1 MRIASQGR
9 VGTDSRL
16 HSRLA
21 AETRNQ
27 GLLLLIQ
34 SSARH
39 SVLLLA
45 LSASFLPQ
53 RLQGHAEQVSTVALP
68 EPGSPGAHASV
79 PRCPQP
85 RLKCSMPC
93 SGHRRGKVTMPVDA
107 AMMGLLRSWSPTL
120 QAGAGKGMSWKLRWG
135 WARQGTNIQ
144 SNHSAHKETRKEEEE
159 RVQVGAGVGGEKLH
173 QDSPARDWQLV
184 ERWKGVSL
192 SLQCGL
198 SFPLSWGTASQ
209 PKMALKRKGARLPH
223 GGKGTDNH
231 PCH

>member
-53 RLQGHAEQVSTVALP
+53 RLQGHAEQISTVALP

-192 SLQCGL
+192 SLQCGSVIPSQL
-198 SFPLSWGTASQ
+198 GDSFTAQDGPEEEGGTPASR
-209 PKMALKRKGARLPH
+209 RKGDR
-223 GGKGTDNH
+223 
-231 PCH
+231 